1 MPKYGVN
8 LLLYTSS
15 FDEDSLGFLA
25 KAPDLGV
32 DGVEI
37 PIFDPETTPVD
48 KAKELMEANS
58 IECTTCSILG
68 PDRDLISEDPDIRA
82 NAKKY
87 IKDSIKISS
96 EWSSP
101 ILCGPLYSA
110 VGKLVGRSRLGIE
123 WDWAVEGLKEMGDF
137 AADHGVTLA
146 VEPLN
151 RFETYF
157 INTAEDCAKLVDDVD
172 HPNVKIHL
180 DTFHMN
186 IEEKSLYQ
194 AIKHVG
200 HRLAHMHCCEND
212 RGTPGSGNVDWDGV
226 FKALKEIGYDGWIVV
241 ESFVPG
247 VPEIAKAAA
256 IWRPLAPSADVIAV
270 EGIRFLRKKAALT

>member
-8 LLLYTSS
+8 LLLYTAS
-15 FDEDSLGFLA
+15 FGKDDVPLIQKVADMGF
-25 KAPDLGV
+25 
-32 DGVEI
+32 DGVEV
-37 PIFDPETTPVD
+37 PLFDPATTPVEEA
-48 KAKELMEANS
+48 KAAMEVNGLG
-58 IECTTCSILG
+58 CTCCSILG
-68 PDRDLISEDPDIRA
+68 PDRDLISEDPEIRE
-82 NAKKY
+82 NAKQY
-87 IKDSIKISS
+87 FRDGIQISAAWDSQIF
-96 EWSSP
+96 
-101 ILCGPLYSA
+101 CGPLYSA
-110 VGKLVGRSRLGIE
+110 VGKLPGRSRTEQE
-123 WDWAVEGLKEMGDF
+123 WEWAVTGLKELGAF

-157 INTAEDCAKLVDDVD
+157 INIAEDSVKLIDDVD

-186 IEEKSLYQ
+186 IEEKNLHD
-194 AIKHVG
+194 AIRNTG
-200 HRLAHMHCCEND
+200 DRLAHMHCCEND

-226 FKALKEIGYDGWIVV
+226 FAALKEIGYDDWIVI

-256 IWRPLAPSADVIAV
+256 IWRPLAPSADAIAID
-270 EGIRFLRKKAALT
+270 GLSFLRERGEIL